1 MIWDYDSNII
11 RIWSRSDIVNLSS
24 TFTIFQDFLL
34 IMVSFADSYSIDVFC
49 VKENG
54 VFVVQNHVPVV
65 VIIVY
70 DREVAKMHALKIK
83 H

>member
-1 MIWDYDSNII
+1 
-11 RIWSRSDIVNLSS
+11 
-24 TFTIFQDFLL
+24 
-34 IMVSFADSYSIDVFC
+34 MVSFADTYSIDVFR

-54 VFVVQNHVPVV
+54 VFVVQNHVSVV

-70 DREVAKMHALKIK
+70 DREVAKVHALKVK